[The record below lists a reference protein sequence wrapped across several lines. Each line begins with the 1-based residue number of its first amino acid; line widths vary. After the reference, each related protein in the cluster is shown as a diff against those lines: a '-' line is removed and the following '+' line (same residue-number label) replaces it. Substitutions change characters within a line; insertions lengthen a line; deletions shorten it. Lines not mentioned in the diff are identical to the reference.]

1 MFFLKVS
8 LDVSSLVTDII
19 VNKNKN
25 KMESSAKKFNLT
37 GMLIMAGSVAL
48 GLTIFTLVDRHF
60 LSKM

>member
-1 MFFLKVS
+1 M
-8 LDVSSLVTDII
+8 DSST
-19 VNKNKN
+19 
-25 KMESSAKKFNLT
+25 KKFNLT